1 MQSTFSDFQGSLLS
15 LTNDSVDDLAVSRLD
30 QGLLCVLAGVEL
42 LDGVAQMPRIGR
54 VGEEVG
60 SPQLRFSRIER
71 P

>member
-1 MQSTFSDFQGSLLS
+1 
-15 LTNDSVDDLAVSRLD
+15 
-30 QGLLCVLAGVEL
+30 L